1 MFQKENA
8 LSFIHGIK
16 LSKWPVSLPDRQIIS
31 NTDDKILQF
40 FLVVEIPIK
49 YSCLCDS

>member
-16 LSKWPVSLPDRQIIS
+16 LSKWSVSNWLAIS
-31 NTDDKILQF
+31 YTDDKILEF

-49 YSCLCDS
+49 YSNLYDN